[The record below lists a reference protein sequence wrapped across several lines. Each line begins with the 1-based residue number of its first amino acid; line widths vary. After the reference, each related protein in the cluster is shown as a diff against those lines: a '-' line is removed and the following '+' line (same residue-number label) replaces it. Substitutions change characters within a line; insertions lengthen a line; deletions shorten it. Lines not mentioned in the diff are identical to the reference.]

1 MNLPQPS
8 KWNLPP
14 CSIIPNNCFCSTL
27 ILCWVLQSLF
37 HLPIL
42 DLWSVLMLL
51 RIFPF
56 CVLAHILTVCLQLGQ
71 HAHSETSQSYLH
83 SLFWPIQEWSS
94 PFYINYSLS
103 FIEVCWVQSQAYFP
117 IIQIHSDQTK
127 MLSGSL
133 TAFSS
138 SVYFLQSLDYQ
149 QTLLY

>member
-8 KWNLPP
+8 KWNFLLH
-14 CSIIPNNCFCSTL
+14 CT
-27 ILCWVLQSLF
+27 QQLF
-37 HLPIL
+37 LFHIDPLLGSSKLLLHLPIL
-42 DLWSVLMLL
+42 DPWSVLMLL

-117 IIQIHSDQTK
+117 IIQIHPDQTK

-138 SVYFLQSLDYQ
+138 SVNFLQSLDYQ